1 MERDALLR
9 EIEGM
14 LKQNSDTIKR
24 LLVYASE
31 TSKTEMKSWFED
43 EVVQRIDDLAENNMS
58 TQERLW
64 RMQQQIEVLKA
75 RIERLE
81 GKA

>member
-1 MERDALLR
+1 MDRDALLR

-14 LKQNSDTIKR
+14 LRQNSDTIKR

-31 TSKTEMKSWFED
+31 TSKTEMKSWLEE

-58 TQERLW
+58 AQERLW
-64 RMQQQIEVLKA
+64 QLQQQIEVLKA

-81 GKA
+81 GKE

>member
-1 MERDALLR
+1 MDRDALLR

-14 LKQNSDTIKR
+14 LRQNSDTIKR

-31 TSKTEMKSWFED
+31 TSKTEMKSWLEE

-58 TQERLW
+58 AHERLW
-64 RMQQQIEVLKA
+64 QLQQQIEVLKA

-81 GKA
+81 GKE